1 MFLARFNFR
10 ECLALIFALLLS
22 PFALKE
28 PSAVLKGTKAGF
40 TREEAAEFVRQAHRE
55 AA

>member
-1 MFLARFNFR
+1 VFQERFNSR
-10 ECLALIFALLLS
+10 GYLALMFALLLS

-28 PSAVLKGTKAGF
+28 PSAVLKGTKPGF

>member
-1 MFLARFNFR
+1 MFFERFNFR
-10 ECLALIFALLLS
+10 GDLALMFALLLS

-40 TREEAAEFVRQAHRE
+40 TRAEAAEFVRQAHRE